1 MQMKPQLEPRDI
13 RIVRDLVIVVGAAAL
28 TMGGC
33 MRMETQRTTLE
44 HRSQVVAPEGDAV
57 ADAPTEPRESR

>member
-1 MQMKPQLEPRDI
+1 MQMKPQLEPRDV
-13 RIVRDLVIVVGAAAL
+13 RIVRDLAIIVGTTVVL
-28 TMGGC
+28 MGGC